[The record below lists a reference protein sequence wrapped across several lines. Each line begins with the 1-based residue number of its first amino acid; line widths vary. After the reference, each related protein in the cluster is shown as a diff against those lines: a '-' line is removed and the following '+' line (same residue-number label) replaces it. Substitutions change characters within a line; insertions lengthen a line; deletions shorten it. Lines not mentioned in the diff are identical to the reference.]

1 MEPSLPSPCAPF
13 ISTSAPG
20 KAGITGKPDIGA
32 MYRQIAA
39 RDSQRTVPVGQHIVF
54 NDATII
60 IARLT
65 LRVADR

>member
-1 MEPSLPSPCAPF
+1 MEPWLPSPVRRSFQPAPL
-13 ISTSAPG
+13 G

-39 RDSQRTVPVGQHIVF
+39 RDSQRSLTGQHVVF

-60 IARLT
+60 IPG
-65 LRVADR
+65 

>member
-1 MEPSLPSPCAPF
+1 MEPWLPSLCAVHFNQRPL
-13 ISTSAPG
+13 G

-39 RDSQRTVPVGQHIVF
+39 RDSQRSLTGQHVVF

-60 IARLT
+60 IPG
-65 LRVADR
+65 